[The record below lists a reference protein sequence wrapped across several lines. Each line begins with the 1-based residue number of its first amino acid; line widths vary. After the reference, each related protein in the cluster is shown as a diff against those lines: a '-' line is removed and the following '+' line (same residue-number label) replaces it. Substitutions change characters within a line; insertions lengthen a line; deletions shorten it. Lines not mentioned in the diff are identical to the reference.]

1 MRVFNTLGRRMME
14 FRPLEKGKVRMY
26 TCGPTVYDLPHV
38 GNYRSFFMAD
48 MIRRYL
54 EYKGYKVTYVTNF
67 TDVDDKMIKR
77 ARELNTTIFNLAER
91 FIGEYFEQMEKLSR
105 GEISIQEGIVQSK
118 LAHQIMDGYKTQVR
132 MIEVVNLNNLEEQ
145 DIKQITYRMDSLDV

>member
-1 MRVFNTLGRRMME
+1 M
-14 FRPLEKGKVRMY
+14 
-26 TCGPTVYDLPHV
+26 
-38 GNYRSFFMAD
+38 
-48 MIRRYL
+48 
-54 EYKGYKVTYVTNF
+54 KVTKEPTI
-67 TDVDDKMIKR
+67 VDMR
-77 ARELNTTIFNLAER
+77 R
-91 FIGEYFEQMEKLSR
+91 FIFEQMEKLSR